1 MFDSSA
7 KLPAG
12 LLNGNV
18 NQYGDFDQCLSISS
32 QENSDMEIVQGKYCL
47 SELDIRLAT
56 DHPLFEIDQLL
67 HSLYFFDSEFKDVS
81 ILAPSK
87 VFSFRSQSS
96 SDKMLYYVTGFKG
109 LLNIGFLNL
118 ASKWHK

>member
-87 VFSFRSQSS
+87 VFRFRNHFENTYV
-96 SDKMLYYVTGFKG
+96 ML
-109 LLNIGFLNL
+109 
-118 ASKWHK
+118 A